1 MSARLCFVSY
11 VDSEGL
17 RHSVEV
23 QAETL
28 YEAAALAI
36 AAFRKHDC
44 EPGSASNLD
53 IEIRTA
59 VIHTLP
65 FHKVQDW
72 LKGGAKS
79 PKEAILKKRLR
90 EKIQE

>member
-1 MSARLCFVSY
+1 MPARSCFVSY

-36 AAFRKHDC
+36 AAFRRHDC
-44 EPGSASNLD
+44 VPGLASNLD
-53 IEIRTA
+53 IEIRTS

-65 FHKVQDW
+65 FRKVQDW
-72 LKGGAKS
+72 LNGGAKS

-90 EKIQE
+90 EKIQQ